1 MTPEPFVERFAA
13 TRAVHGPL
21 AFGLDPSG
29 KILADWGL
37 GDEPGGLERFV
48 DLTLE
53 AAVGVVGIVKP
64 QSAFFER
71 HGWRGLRTLAR
82 LVSEARSAGL
92 LVLLDAKRGDVGSTN
107 EAYAEAYLG
116 DGAGMAVDA
125 MTVTPYLGLGAMGE
139 FIDRAVDHACG
150 LFVVTRSSNPEGRVI
165 QEAVGFDGLSV
176 EGRLV
181 ADIARLNAAIAP
193 GGLGPVGAVF
203 GPTHGPPRGLDLNSM
218 GGLFLAP
225 GVGEQGATP
234 QDVAACFSSC
244 PERVLPS
251 ASRYL
256 LAAGPEVA
264 ALKVAISELNAQLQ
278 QALLP

>member
-1 MTPEPFVERFAA
+1 MTPEPFAMRFAQA
-13 TRAVHGPL
+13 RVKYGPL
-21 AFGLDPSG
+21 VFGLDPSA
-29 KILADWGL
+29 KVLADWGL
-37 GDEPGGLERFV
+37 GDDPGGLERFV
-48 DLTLE
+48 DITLE
-53 AAVGVVGIVKP
+53 AAVGVVGTVKP
-64 QSAFFER
+64 QSAFYER

-116 DGAGMAVDA
+116 EGAGMPVDA
-125 MTVTPYLGLGAMGE
+125 MTVTAYLGLGAMRE
-139 FIDRAVDHACG
+139 FIDRAVAHACG

-165 QEAVGFDGLSV
+165 QEAIGTNGQSV

-181 ADIARLNAAIAP
+181 ADIARLNAALAP
-193 GGLGPVGAVF
+193 GGQGPVGAVF
-203 GPTHGPPRGLDLNSM
+203 GPTHGPPRGMDLKGM

-234 QDVAACFSSC
+234 GDVAACFASC

-251 ASRYL
+251 ASRCL
-256 LAAGPEVA
+256 LACGPEVA
-264 ALKVAISELNAQLQ
+264 ALKGAISKLNAQLQ
-278 QALLP
+278 HSLGL